1 MEGRVEKASVSRAAG
16 AGDGRRGAPHAGQA
30 RAPAGRRSVHARQDG
45 ARGGGGK
52 EVVVNEVMAGSSSSE
67 SRIITSA
74 AAASCY
80 QKVAGPAGP
89 AAQEPEARAGH
100 CCTALHAGR
109 LLGAIG
115 DHLSGERHR

>member
-74 AAASCY
+74 AAAIQTAVIKKS
-80 QKVAGPAGP
+80 PAVYS
-89 AAQEPEARAGH
+89 E
-100 CCTALHAGR
+100 TAS
-109 LLGAIG
+109 
-115 DHLSGERHR
+115 DLSH